1 MAQPVIPGLLGEAL
15 IVLLLLVILSQI
27 KRLRRELK
35 SSAWQLLQ
43 AELARGKRP
52 NDEGQGRHP
61 VTWNIS

>member
-1 MAQPVIPGLLGEAL
+1 MTGWLLLGEAL
-15 IVLLLLVILSQI
+15 TVLLLIAVLSSI
-27 KRLRRELK
+27 KKLRNEMK

>member
-1 MAQPVIPGLLGEAL
+1 MAQPVTPGLLGEAL
-15 IVLLLLVILSQI
+15 IVLLLIVVLSRI
-27 KRLRRELK
+27 EKLRNEMK